1 MHNRIGTMI
10 LRVFILS
17 ILLLPAASTA
27 GQTLETL
34 RLEVQRAEEEIR
46 KTSTLLSKT
55 RSDKTVS
62 QNQLKLIQ
70 NRIRNRRQ
78 IVDNLSQQAALVRAN
93 IDSKSDTVKQ
103 FEHKLAQLRQ
113 AYGRMVYITYK
124 HHKTNDFM
132 AFLFSARDFHD
143 AVRRI
148 SYLRSCRRAL
158 GQKALEIRESSQLV
172 NRQIEELRNQQKE
185 FETLQKTRHVEL
197 ESLGKDEAQYK
208 NTLTSLSQQESTLS
222 TRVKTRQAE
231 LNRLQQQIQNII
243 AEEARKNRNTPRTA
257 AQQEYIANLSGRF
270 DQNKGK
276 LPYPLP
282 GGVIIDH
289 YGIHPHPTQR
299 GLMVNNK
306 GVTIAGNGGGE
317 VRAVFEGEVS
327 RIFFLQ
333 GMNNSVMIRHG
344 NYITLYANLSTVSV
358 KAGDKVAINQEI
370 GRLPAT
376 GDSDDHV
383 LQFQIWKET
392 ENLNPEPWLRH

>member
-1 MHNRIGTMI
+1 MI

-17 ILLLPAASTA
+17 ILLLSATSAT

-46 KTSTLLSKT
+46 KTNTLLSKT

-103 FEHKLAQLRQ
+103 FENKLVQLRQ
-113 AYGRMVYITYK
+113 AYARMVYITYK
-124 HHKTNDFM
+124 HYKTNDFM

-148 SYLRSCRRAL
+148 AYLRSCRKVLA
-158 GQKALEIRESSQLV
+158 QKALEIRESSRIV

-185 FETLQKTRHVEL
+185 FETLQQTRHVEL
-197 ESLGKDEAQYK
+197 ASLGKDETQYK
-208 NTLTSLSQQESTLS
+208 NTLTSLSKQESTLS

-327 RIFFLQ
+327 RVFFLQ

-344 NYITLYANLSTVSV
+344 NYITLYANLSAVSV